1 MTTRPTETT
10 RRKRYFGNVR
20 KLPSGRWQARYTGPD
35 DRVYSAKTPEGKP
48 LTFQTKA
55 LADGWLAK
63 VRADI
68 ERGTWVSPDRAK
80 PVAPKMFREYA
91 DAWLPSRRVKGGR
104 PLAVRTREHYE
115 QLLQD
120 HLYPTF
126 GDVPVSDIEP
136 SAVRAWHAD
145 MGEATGPTAT
155 AHAYGLLRTILNTAL
170 SDGLIAANPCRVRG
184 AGQTT
189 RRVKIRPAT
198 LAELETIASN
208 VPVRYRLGIM
218 LAAWCALRFGEL
230 AALRRRDIDLKNGVL
245 HVRQGAVWTKSAG
258 QMFKDPKSEAGR
270 RDVHIPPHLI
280 PMIKQHLQEHVVAER
295 EALLFPAAGDLSRP
309 MASSTLKR
317 VYWPAREKAG
327 RPDLRFHDLRHTG
340 ATLAAATRATLAELM
355 QRLGHSTP
363 AAAMRYQ
370 HATKDR
376 AQAIANALSKLA
388 AGEVVS
394 INQAPSKRA
403 ENGKEATN

>member
-1 MTTRPTETT
+1 MATKARK
-10 RRKRYFGNVR
+10 KRYFGNVR
-20 KLPSGRWQARYTGPD
+20 KLPSGRYQARYTGPD

-68 ERGTWVSPDRAK
+68 ERGTWISPDRAK
-80 PVAPKMFREYA
+80 PAAPKTLREYS

-115 QLLQD
+115 QILVD
-120 HLYPTF
+120 HIYPTF
-126 GDVPVSDIEP
+126 GDVPVLDIEP
-136 SAVRAWHAD
+136 PSVRAWHSVVSE
-145 MGEATGPTAT
+145 GTGPTAA
-155 AHAYGLLRTILNTAL
+155 AHAYGLLRTILNTAV
-170 SDGLIAANPCRVRG
+170 SDGMITANPCRVRG

-189 RRVKIRPAT
+189 RKVKIRPAT
-198 LAELETIASN
+198 LGELETLASN
-208 VPVRYRLGIM
+208 VPPRYRLGIM

-230 AALRRRDIDLKNGVL
+230 VALRRRDVDTRNAVL
-245 HVRQGAVWTKSAG
+245 HVREGAVWTRAAG
-258 QMFKDPKSEAGR
+258 HVFKDPKSEAGR
-270 RDVHIPPHLI
+270 RDVHIPPHLM
-280 PMIKQHLQEHVVAER
+280 PMVKLHLREHVEADR
-295 EALLFPAAGDLSRP
+295 GALLFPAKGDQTRP
-309 MASSTLKR
+309 MAASTLKR

-340 ATLAAATRATLAELM
+340 ATLAAATGATLAELM
-355 QRLGHSTP
+355 ERLGHSTP

-376 AQAIANALSKLA
+376 ARAIADALSKLA

-394 INQAPSKRA
+394 IDHAPSKRA
-403 ENGKEATN
+403 ESGKEAAN